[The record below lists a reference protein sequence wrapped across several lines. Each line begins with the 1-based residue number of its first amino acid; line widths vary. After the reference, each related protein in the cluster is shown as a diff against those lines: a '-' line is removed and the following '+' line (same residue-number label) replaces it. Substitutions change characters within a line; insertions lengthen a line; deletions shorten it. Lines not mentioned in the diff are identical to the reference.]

1 MTMTHKEMF
10 NFGKYTFICW
20 SWSKSQRYDY
30 RGNPIEE
37 PLWGHKVELYNG
49 AGLVATAKV
58 GYYNRTWEKYT
69 YQSAMYQAFDKYKRE
84 ELKHYLLNNKFKM
97 GLAECN
103 AETDYNTVEKP
114 FKAGQKKALI
124 EQFEAEREDL
134 QELAKHIEE
143 GK

>member
-1 MTMTHKEMF
+1 MTHKEMF

-49 AGLVATAKV
+49 VGLVATASV

-69 YQSAMYQAFDKYKRE
+69 YQSAMYQAFDKFKRE
-84 ELKHYLLNNKFKM
+84 ELKCYLLNNKFKM

-134 QELAKHIEE
+134 QELAEHIEE